1 MLKQRDYKVLIPF
14 FVSPGGIDTP
24 FLLAIFFWCLYIIE
38 NYQLIVEPVR
48 FWAIIVTWLLLN

>member
-1 MLKQRDYKVLIPF
+1 MLIPSF